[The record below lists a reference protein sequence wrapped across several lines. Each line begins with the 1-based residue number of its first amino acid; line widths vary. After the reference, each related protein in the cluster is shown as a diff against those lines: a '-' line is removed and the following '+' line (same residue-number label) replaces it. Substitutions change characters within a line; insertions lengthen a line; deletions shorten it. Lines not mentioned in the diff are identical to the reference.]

1 MRFFVGITGASG
13 APYAAR
19 LLDGLRD
26 AGAEIG
32 VCASSSA
39 GEVIAYEIYRDRA
52 LDPAEAVRRL
62 VDEHGGPNATLYA
75 ERDWFSPYASGSA
88 RCDGYVICP
97 CSMATIGTI
106 ASSGQANLI
115 HRAAG
120 RRAQGGPPAGA
131 GAARDAALGD
141 PPARRC

>member
-62 VDEHGGPNATLYA
+62 VDEHGGPNATLSVEEGADTAVWLA
-75 ERDWFSPYASGSA
+75 EEAPHELTGKFFRS
-88 RCDGYVICP
+88 
-97 CSMATIGTI
+97 
-106 ASSGQANLI
+106 
-115 HRAAG
+115 
-120 RRAQGGPPAGA
+120 RREIPW
-131 GAARDAALGD
+131 
-141 PPARRC
+141 